1 MRVVIFDMDGTV
13 LDSADA
19 IAITVNEARAERGL
33 APLSVQKII
42 TDVNTP
48 GKNLALEFY
57 GIDEPSAKFK
67 DLFEDKFR
75 KNYELYARPFEGMAE
90 FLAKLKKDGMKVAMA
105 SNAPASTLEEI
116 LRRGGIYEL
125 FDAIIGASDTMPQK
139 PDPAMVFEA
148 MKLVGADK
156 AVFLGDSLKD
166 EGAAKAAKVPYMQVC
181 WGLATPSASAEYNAS
196 TLKQAYEILHN
207 LK

>member
-1 MRVVIFDMDGTV
+1 MRVVVFDMDGTV

-19 IAITVNEARAERGL
+19 IAITVNEARMERGL
-33 APLSVQKII
+33 APLSVERII

-57 GIDEPSAKFK
+57 GIDEPNAKFK

-75 KNYELYARPFEGMAE
+75 KNYELYARPFKGMGE
-90 FLAKLKKDGMKVAMA
+90 FLSKLKKDGMKVAMA

-125 FDAIIGASDTMPQK
+125 FDVIIGASDTMPQK
-139 PDPAMVFEA
+139 PDPAMVLEA
-148 MKLVGADK
+148 MRLTNASE
-156 AVFLGDSLKD
+156 AIFLGDSLKD

-181 WGLATPSASAEYNAS
+181 WGLADPSASAEYNAN
-196 TLKQAYEILHN
+196 TLDEAYGILHN